1 MSALRIDRH
10 KAIVWAR
17 RYVPCEVAG
26 TTVEF
31 GGAALAYLWTG
42 SFVVAALAGT
52 IGASVGYYA
61 TAYTAALRW
70 SYRSRRGSLPM
81 RVLVANGLALRSVA
95 IEFGPAEAVDSL
107 VVRPL
112 AFYVGP
118 QLFGGL
124 VLGWVAAKVF
134 SDVVFYA
141 LAIGSYER
149 FGALLARRPSIEKGQ
164 RHEPRPATTAA

>member
-1 MSALRIDRH
+1 MTGLRNSRR
-10 KAIVWAR
+10 KVTVWAR
-17 RYVPCEVAG
+17 RYLPCEIAG
-26 TTVEF
+26 TAVEF

-70 SYRSRRGSLPM
+70 SYRGTQGARPM
-81 RVLVANGLALRSVA
+81 RVLMANALALRSVA

-107 VVRPL
+107 IVRPL
-112 AFYVGP
+112 AFYLGP
-118 QLFGGL
+118 QLLGG
-124 VLGWVAAKVF
+124 VAMGWIAAKVF
-134 SDVVFYA
+134 SDIVFYA

-149 FGALLARRPSIEKGQ
+149 FGALLARRPSIEKEQ
-164 RHEPRPATTAA
+164 RHEPDPATAAA